1 MKKATLIL
9 LLTIPFIVFGQ
20 RWKDSKVSWKDNAIK
35 EYHWTL
41 EEAEKKTVYNDSTQT
56 VYLESNMELLDGLIY
71 VYHDND
77 SAANSVAMKVFVVK
91 GKICC
96 LALRILSAESFVS
109 MSKFVLS
116 IFVSLSFFLL
126 NKAIT
131 FFTIKKGKNKIFI
144 IPLIFKFKLKI
155 KNTIVNIK
163 SE

>member
-1 MKKATLIL
+1 MKQATLIL

-20 RWKDSKVSWKDNAIK
+20 SWKDSKVSWKDNAIK

-91 GKICC
+91 GKRTGDWKAWYKNGQ
-96 LALRILSAESFVS
+96 LKMEGSF
-109 MSKFVLS
+109 
-116 IFVSLSFFLL
+116 
-126 NKAIT
+126 
-131 FFTIKKGKNKIFI
+131 KKGKEHGLHKEWRKNG
-144 IPLIFKFKLKI
+144 KLKEEYYYYYGEIQETRSWDENGNLI
-155 KNTIVNIK
+155 KK
-163 SE
+163 ED